1 MNLSFNHVFNESQ
14 IKRFHTC
21 KIHVTNW
28 LKKLKKN
35 TIKEIVIKTVQF
47 DYKNIAYPNT
57 LLSSIWIVANFT
69 HWICFKVKLTDS
81 VLNTMLTEMT
91 FPRADR
97 DLLILAPSLSRSPVA
112 PVLSALSDPAKSTR
126 FITLLFLVS
135 DPDSLLMIWSN
146 VMVTTVWALLLVA
159 FMLVEA
165 TVRLAVP
172 MGELIKYKHKSKFF
186 NSLWIFFPRRN
197 Q

>member
-1 MNLSFNHVFNESQ
+1 
-14 IKRFHTC
+14 
-21 KIHVTNW
+21 
-28 LKKLKKN
+28 
-35 TIKEIVIKTVQF
+35 
-47 DYKNIAYPNT
+47 
-57 LLSSIWIVANFT
+57 
-69 HWICFKVKLTDS
+69 
-81 VLNTMLTEMT
+81 MT

-159 FMLVEA
+159 FMLVDA

-172 MGELIKYKHKSKFF
+172 A
-186 NSLWIFFPRRN
+186 
-197 Q
+197 

>member
-1 MNLSFNHVFNESQ
+1 MQN
-14 IKRFHTC
+14 TC
-21 KIHVTNW
+21 TKW
-28 LKKLKKN
+28 LKKFKKKKN
-35 TIKEIVIKTVQF
+35 TVKEIVIKTVQF
-47 DYKNIAYPNT
+47 HYKYISYHTHFFQASELLLQILHIESASKSNWQTVYRGT
-57 LLSSIWIVANFT
+57 LIIVNKYT
-69 HWICFKVKLTDS
+69 K
-81 VLNTMLTEMT
+81 LTEMT

-97 DLLILAPSLSRSPVA
+97 DLLILAPSFSRSPVA
-112 PVLSALSDPAKSTR
+112 PVLSALSDPAKSTK

-172 MGELIKYKHKSKFF
+172 MGELIQYKHNSKFLNF
-186 NSLWIFFPRRN
+186 
-197 Q
+197 

>member
-1 MNLSFNHVFNESQ
+1 
-14 IKRFHTC
+14 
-21 KIHVTNW
+21 
-28 LKKLKKN
+28 
-35 TIKEIVIKTVQF
+35 
-47 DYKNIAYPNT
+47 
-57 LLSSIWIVANFT
+57 
-69 HWICFKVKLTDS
+69 
-81 VLNTMLTEMT
+81 MT

-97 DLLILAPSLSRSPVA
+97 DLLILAPSFSRSPVA

-172 MGELIKYKHKSKFF
+172 GE
-186 NSLWIFFPRRN
+186 N
-197 Q
+197 

>member
-1 MNLSFNHVFNESQ
+1 
-14 IKRFHTC
+14 
-21 KIHVTNW
+21 
-28 LKKLKKN
+28 
-35 TIKEIVIKTVQF
+35 
-47 DYKNIAYPNT
+47 
-57 LLSSIWIVANFT
+57 
-69 HWICFKVKLTDS
+69 
-81 VLNTMLTEMT
+81 MT

-97 DLLILAPSLSRSPVA
+97 DLLILAPSFSRSPVA

-159 FMLVEA
+159 FMLVDA

-172 MGELIKYKHKSKFF
+172 MGELIQHKHYPVF
-186 NSLWIFFPRRN
+186 
-197 Q
+197 

>member
-1 MNLSFNHVFNESQ
+1 
-14 IKRFHTC
+14 
-21 KIHVTNW
+21 
-28 LKKLKKN
+28 
-35 TIKEIVIKTVQF
+35 
-47 DYKNIAYPNT
+47 
-57 LLSSIWIVANFT
+57 
-69 HWICFKVKLTDS
+69 
-81 VLNTMLTEMT
+81 MLTEMT

-97 DLLILAPSLSRSPVA
+97 DLLILAPSFSRSPVA

-159 FMLVEA
+159 FMLVDA

-172 MGELIKYKHKSKFF
+172 EGELIQHNNYSKLLLTF
-186 NSLWIFFPRRN
+186 NRFSSLKGISSN
-197 Q
+197 KNMITHTSNH

>member
-1 MNLSFNHVFNESQ
+1 MNGCKFHTLNLLQSQ
-14 IKRFHTC
+14 I
-21 KIHVTNW
+21 
-28 LKKLKKN
+28 
-35 TIKEIVIKTVQF
+35 
-47 DYKNIAYPNT
+47 
-57 LLSSIWIVANFT
+57 
-69 HWICFKVKLTDS
+69 DS

-186 NSLWIFFPRRN
+186 NSLWIFFSRRN

>member
-1 MNLSFNHVFNESQ
+1 MNCCKFHTLNLLQSQ
-14 IKRFHTC
+14 I
-21 KIHVTNW
+21 
-28 LKKLKKN
+28 
-35 TIKEIVIKTVQF
+35 
-47 DYKNIAYPNT
+47 
-57 LLSSIWIVANFT
+57 
-69 HWICFKVKLTDS
+69 DS

-186 NSLWIFFPRRN
+186 NSLWIFFSQRN

>member
-1 MNLSFNHVFNESQ
+1 MQN
-14 IKRFHTC
+14 TC
-21 KIHVTNW
+21 TKLI
-28 LKKLKKN
+28 LLKKN

-47 DYKNIAYPNT
+47 HYKYIAYIPHT
-57 LLSSIWIVANFT
+57 LLSIIWIVVANST
-69 HWICFKVKLTDS
+69 HWICFKIKLTIS
-81 VLNTMLTEMT
+81 VPWYLINTYTKLTEMT

-159 FMLVEA
+159 FMLVDA

-172 MGELIKYKHKSKFF
+172 MGELIQHKNYPVF
-186 NSLWIFFPRRN
+186 
-197 Q
+197 

>member
-1 MNLSFNHVFNESQ
+1 
-14 IKRFHTC
+14 
-21 KIHVTNW
+21 
-28 LKKLKKN
+28 
-35 TIKEIVIKTVQF
+35 
-47 DYKNIAYPNT
+47 
-57 LLSSIWIVANFT
+57 
-69 HWICFKVKLTDS
+69 
-81 VLNTMLTEMT
+81 MLTEMT

-97 DLLILAPSLSRSPVA
+97 DLLILAPSFSRSPVA

-159 FMLVEA
+159 FMLVDA

-172 MGELIKYKHKSKFF
+172 EGELIQHNHYSKLLLTF
-186 NSLWIFFPRRN
+186 NRFSSLKGISSN
-197 Q
+197 KNMITHTSNH

>member
-1 MNLSFNHVFNESQ
+1 MQN
-14 IKRFHTC
+14 TC
-21 KIHVTNW
+21 TKLI
-28 LKKLKKN
+28 LLKKN

-47 DYKNIAYPNT
+47 HYKYIAYIPHT
-57 LLSSIWIVANFT
+57 LLSIIWIVVANST
-69 HWICFKVKLTDS
+69 HWICFKIKLTIS
-81 VLNTMLTEMT
+81 VPWYLINTYTKLTEMT

-159 FMLVEA
+159 FMLVDA

-172 MGELIKYKHKSKFF
+172 MGELIQHKHYPVF
-186 NSLWIFFPRRN
+186 
-197 Q
+197 

>member
-1 MNLSFNHVFNESQ
+1 
-14 IKRFHTC
+14 
-21 KIHVTNW
+21 
-28 LKKLKKN
+28 
-35 TIKEIVIKTVQF
+35 
-47 DYKNIAYPNT
+47 
-57 LLSSIWIVANFT
+57 
-69 HWICFKVKLTDS
+69 
-81 VLNTMLTEMT
+81 MT

-172 MGELIKYKHKSKFF
+172 MGELIQYKHNSKFL
-186 NSLWIFFPRRN
+186 NS
-197 Q
+197 

>member
-1 MNLSFNHVFNESQ
+1 
-14 IKRFHTC
+14 
-21 KIHVTNW
+21 
-28 LKKLKKN
+28 
-35 TIKEIVIKTVQF
+35 
-47 DYKNIAYPNT
+47 
-57 LLSSIWIVANFT
+57 
-69 HWICFKVKLTDS
+69 
-81 VLNTMLTEMT
+81 MLTEMT

-97 DLLILAPSLSRSPVA
+97 DLLILAPSFSRSPVA

-159 FMLVEA
+159 FMLVDA

-172 MGELIKYKHKSKFF
+172 EGELIQNNHYSKLLLTF
-186 NSLWIFFPRRN
+186 NRFSSLKGISSN
-197 Q
+197 KNMITHTSNH

>member
-1 MNLSFNHVFNESQ
+1 
-14 IKRFHTC
+14 
-21 KIHVTNW
+21 
-28 LKKLKKN
+28 
-35 TIKEIVIKTVQF
+35 
-47 DYKNIAYPNT
+47 
-57 LLSSIWIVANFT
+57 
-69 HWICFKVKLTDS
+69 
-81 VLNTMLTEMT
+81 MLTEMT

-97 DLLILAPSLSRSPVA
+97 DLLILAPSFSRSPVA

-159 FMLVEA
+159 FMLVDA

-172 MGELIKYKHKSKFF
+172 EGELIQNNHYSKLLLTF
-186 NSLWIFFPRRN
+186 NRFSSLKGISSN
-197 Q
+197 KNMITHTSNL